1 MVSPFSNPNIS
12 ATCFARHRLGSLHFQ
27 FYIEFE
33 FARHFKTVKKVLPH
47 GTHIEQRKGT
57 KKQAREYCCKPE
69 TRVGQVYEHGVFIE
83 ERQRTDLHNIIAA
96 IKSGVSLSDLRD
108 DFEAQF
114 FMFQKKF
121 ETERAIYLDKTFGDL
136 FRTVTVNYVHGST
149 GTGKTRSIAERFGYR
164 NIFRVT
170 EYDQRAFDNYDGQDV
185 IVFEEFRSS
194 FKIAQM
200 LNYLDGHPCRLPCRF
215 VDKTACYTQ
224 VYITTNIPLSRQYP
238 NVQTDEPTTFEAFI
252 RRINNVY
259 DYDDAKQKRL
269 LETGEPNPRA
279 VVQEVMPW

>member
-1 MVSPFSNPNIS
+1 
-12 ATCFARHRLGSLHFQ
+12 LHFQ